1 MTEND
6 IARKVLD
13 VAFRVHST
21 LGPGLL
27 ESVYET
33 CLEHDLLE
41 MGLTVERQKPIAVV
55 YRDIKMPDGFRADL
69 VVGGSVIVEVKS
81 QEVVPAVAPVILLTY
96 LRFANMKLGLLIN
109 FHEQHLKSGI
119 KRVANGV
126 A

>member
-1 MTEND
+1 MTENE
-6 IARKVLD
+6 IATRILD

-21 LGPGLL
+21 VGPGLL

-41 MGLTVERQKPIAVV
+41 MGLTVERQKPIPVV
-55 YRDIKMPDGFRADL
+55 YRDVKMQDGFRADL
-69 VVGGSVIVEVKS
+69 VVGGRVIVEVKS

-96 LRFANMKLGLLIN
+96 LRFADMKLGLLIN

-126 A
+126 T